1 MNSDEN
7 IEKTAARHH
16 FLSPDLEQDTVE
28 VLSHRLLEVTKQLS
42 ASNRSL
48 KRLQKER
55 SEMLANLSH
64 DLRAPLTAIR
74 SAVDY
79 LNSGQPLTNQDLQ
92 NALQLI
98 DHRTSTLEH
107 LIRDMYELFTLED
120 PSRNFS
126 FQELDALSF
135 LEEYF
140 YAALP
145 DSQYAAHTMQLQVSP
160 TLHATLFADPGK
172 LIRVLDNLL
181 SNAAKYAPPH
191 TRITLGAAL
200 SADASSL
207 QIFVTDLGP
216 GIPPKDLEHI
226 FRRTYTVSSARTPNS
241 ATGSGLGLA
250 IVSAIVKRHGGTVS
264 CHSVLGNGSTFT
276 VTLPVKGS

>member
-1 MNSDEN
+1 MNSDKP
-7 IEKTAARHH
+7 ISSRQQ
-16 FLSPDLEQDTVE
+16 FLPPELEQDTVE
-28 VLSHRLLEVTKQLS
+28 SLSRRLLEVTEQLS

-79 LNSGQPLTNQDLQ
+79 LNSGQPLTEQDLQ
-92 NALQLI
+92 STLRLL

-120 PSRNFS
+120 PSRSFC

-140 YAALP
+140 YTALP
-145 DSQYAAHTMQLQVSP
+145 DSKYAAHTMQLQVSP
-160 TLHATLFADPGK
+160 ALRATLFADPGK
-172 LIRVLDNLL
+172 LVRVFDNLL
-181 SNAAKYAPPH
+181 SNAVKYAPPH

-200 SADASSL
+200 SRDASSL
-207 QIFVTDLGP
+207 RISVADQGP
-216 GIPPKDLEHI
+216 GIPKKDLENI
-226 FRRTYTVSSARTPNS
+226 FQRTYTVSSARTPGS
-241 ATGSGLGLA
+241 STGSGLGLA
-250 IVSAIVKRHGGTVS
+250 IVSAIVKRHGGSVS
-264 CHSVLGNGSTFT
+264 CESTSGMGSIFT
-276 VTLPVKGS
+276 VTLPVQAF

>member
-1 MNSDEN
+1 MNSGK
-7 IEKTAARHH
+7 ISSSRPPFAT
-16 FLSPDLEQDTVE
+16 PDLEQDTVE
-28 VLSHRLLEVTKQLS
+28 SLSRRLLEVTEELS

-48 KRLQKER
+48 KRLQEER

-79 LNSGQPLTNQDLQ
+79 LNSGQSLTRQDLQ
-92 NALQLI
+92 KALQLI
-98 DHRTSTLEH
+98 DRRTATLEH

-120 PSRNFS
+120 SSCHFS

-140 YAALP
+140 YMAALP
-145 DSQYAAHTMQLQVSP
+145 DSRYAAHALQLQVPP

-172 LIRVLDNLL
+172 LVRMLDNLL

-191 TRITLGAAL
+191 TQITLGAAL

-207 QIFVTDLGP
+207 QIFVADRGP
-216 GIPPKDLEHI
+216 GIPPEDLEHI
-226 FRRTYTVSSARTPNS
+226 FRRTFTVSSARTPNS

-250 IVSAIVKRHGGTVS
+250 IVSAIASRHGGTVS
-264 CHSVLGNGSTFT
+264 CQSTIGNGSTFT
-276 VTLPVKGS
+276 VTLPVKKS

>member
-28 VLSHRLLEVTKQLS
+28 SLSHRLLEVTKQLS

-79 LNSGQPLTNQDLQ
+79 LNSGQSLTNQDLQ

-160 TLHATLFADPGK
+160 TLRAALFADPGK
-172 LIRVLDNLL
+172 LVRVLDNLL

-276 VTLPVKGS
+276 VTLPVKAS